1 MVKWSRIIFN
11 CRRVFVCE
19 KAMTLSF
26 IARIT
31 WWDGRQPTF
40 GGNFPLT
47 RPNANLLLLLIA
59 ALFFVAKVGFGIKSR
74 LTTGSPTCLF
84 VVSHHLQN
92 DLILKKM
99 VVNVPNVKPI
109 PLLVFGSID
118 IANLWN
124 PFNRIRIIMRKIGS
138 TQIRT
143 SSSCSSEEKK
153 DFLNFFLEGVGIS
166 CPEVWSAFW
175 QNSTPSGDVFAKKKG
190 VRDFQILH

>member
-1 MVKWSRIIFN
+1 MVKWSHIIFN
-11 CRRVFVCE
+11 CRRVFICE

-59 ALFFVAKVGFGIKSR
+59 ALFFCKCR
-74 LTTGSPTCLF
+74 LRDQEQTHYRITHLF
-84 VVSHHLQN
+84 VRRQSPFQN

-124 PFNRIRIIMRKIGS
+124 SFNRIRIIMRKIGC

-143 SSSCSSEEKK
+143 SSFCSSE
-153 DFLNFFLEGVGIS
+153 
-166 CPEVWSAFW
+166 
-175 QNSTPSGDVFAKKKG
+175 KKKIFKSVFWG
-190 VRDFQILH
+190 LEYFAQRFD

>member
-1 MVKWSRIIFN
+1 MVKWSQIIFN
-11 CRRVFVCE
+11 CRRVFICE

-47 RPNANLLLLLIA
+47 RPNLLLLLIA
-59 ALFFVAKVGFGIKSR
+59 ALFFCKCR
-74 LTTGSPTCLF
+74 LRGQEQTHYRITHLF
-84 VVSHHLQN
+84 VRRQSPFQN

-124 PFNRIRIIMRKIGS
+124 SFNRIRIIMRKIGC
-138 TQIRT
+138 TQIRN
-143 SSSCSSEEKK
+143 SSSCSSERGH
-153 DFLNFFLEGVGIS
+153 DFGNLFFGFWIF
-166 CPEVWSAFW
+166 CPEV
-175 QNSTPSGDVFAKKKG
+175 
-190 VRDFQILH
+190 